1 MAMGE
6 SELGRLSLVH
16 GSAERRRLGVDV
28 TIGDMS
34 EMGKCGTQR
43 QGFLVESTMTLLE

>member
-1 MAMGE
+1 MAMGQ
-6 SELGRLSLVH
+6 SELGRRSPVH

-34 EMGKCGTQR
+34 EVGEWENNAKD
-43 QGFLVESTMTLLE
+43 LW